1 MPTIKNAS
9 YQILDI
15 SVIFRCSECRE
26 KLPTTKSF
34 DLTWTRQQ
42 IWVVGRFHEMI
53 CPQCWAVNKFP
64 AKLINALVG

>member
-1 MPTIKNAS
+1 MPTAKNAS
-9 YQILDI
+9 YQILEI
-15 SVIFRCSECRE
+15 SIIFRCSECRE

-42 IWVVGRFHEMI
+42 IWEAGQFHEMN
-53 CPQCWAVNKFP
+53 CPKCSAINKFP